1 MSESRRHIIY
11 VFGSDVPV
19 AAIGDLPYTHV
30 VLAFLHLQRDGDS
43 LQLLY
48 GDRDVSSPEL
58 NRFWSDVQELRERH
72 GKTVLVSIGGRD
84 SDGDWRLVEE
94 HTDGSVDLLTRLV
107 ARHELDG
114 IDLDMESTF
123 HDATVE
129 LTNRLANAMPDLIIT
144 HAPPWTD
151 VRDRY
156 ASAYGSKRP
165 ILERTASASKPNG
178 NNIDWLNVQF
188 YDKGQVVDP
197 LAAYESLVTG
207 DAAAGRTPVP
217 PGMMALGLMPR
228 SEREVRETCAPMIR
242 RLARIYPNC
251 AGVFAWRHATAS
263 KTGWPSLI
271 AETLWGGRRPDG

>member
-11 VFGSDVPV
+11 VFGSDGRV
-19 AAIGDLPYTHV
+19 AEIGDLPYTHV
-30 VLAFLHLQRDGDS
+30 VLAFLHLRREGDS

-48 GDRDVSSPEL
+48 GDRDVSSRGL
-58 NRFWSDVQELRERH
+58 DRFWSEVRELRERH

-94 HTDGSVDLLTRLV
+94 HTDGAVDLVARLV
-107 ARHELDG
+107 ARHDLDG
-114 IDLDMESTF
+114 VDLDMESDF
-123 HDATVE
+123 SDATVE

-156 ASAYGSKRP
+156 ASPYGSKRP
-165 ILERTASASKPNG
+165 VLERTASARKSRG

-188 YDKGQVVDP
+188 YDKGQVADP
-197 LAAYESLVTG
+197 VAAYASLVSG
-207 DAAAGRTPVP
+207 DAAAARIPVP

-228 SEREVRETCAPMIR
+228 SDREVRETCAPMIR
-242 RLARIYPNC
+242 RLARTYPDC

-271 AETLWGGRRPDG
+271 AETLWGGRRPGG